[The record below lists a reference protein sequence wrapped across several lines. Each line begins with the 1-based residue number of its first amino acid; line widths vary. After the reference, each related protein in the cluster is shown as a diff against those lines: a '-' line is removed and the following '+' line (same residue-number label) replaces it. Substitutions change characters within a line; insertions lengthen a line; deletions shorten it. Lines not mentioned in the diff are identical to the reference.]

1 MEYALMGLLLIV
13 QKLMN
18 FLLNLEVTDGVP
30 LGGVIMATVIIGVF
44 LHNFKISDGSSR
56 SSGTSSGNVKSKGGD

>member
-1 MEYALMGLLLIV
+1 MEYALMGLFLIF

-18 FLLNLEVTDGVP
+18 LLINLEVADGVP
-30 LGGVIMATVIIGVF
+30 LGGVIMAVVIIGVF

-56 SSGTSSGNVKSKGGD
+56 SSGASSGSVKRKGGE